1 MDRSFRRWSL
11 PLLAALC
18 LFTVSAL
25 ADSTARI
32 VRLSD
37 VQGDVKIDRMTGQG
51 YEKAFLNMPITQ
63 GVRLWAG
70 NDARAEVEF
79 EDGSTI
85 HLTPDT
91 ILQFTDLSLRDSGGK
106 VSTVDLKQG
115 QAYFSFEAKK
125 DDEFKVTFVRESLRL
140 TQPVHLR
147 VDVSDASAE
156 VAVLKGDVDIQGPS
170 GEVKLSKKQTATF
183 DFANNDK
190 YEIAKNVDKDPFDEW
205 DKKQTEYHDQ
215 YLAKNSYNTPY
226 SYGVSDLNYYGNYYN
241 VPGYGNM
248 WRPYFAGAGWD
259 PFMDGAWMW
268 YPGFGYSWVSAYP
281 WGWMPYHYGSWA
293 FVPSYGWMWRPGNTW
308 VAWNQVPPVLNAP
321 RQYVPPRP
329 PAVSGRPAVIVGRGP
344 TASGFQ
350 PKVAG
355 GGSNIILRNDS
366 AGLGVPRGVRNLRD
380 LNRRVESKGM
390 ATLPTRSVPR
400 AMTPGPAVTARPG
413 MGDAGRAGVGNRQ
426 GMRGREATGA
436 ARGSRSESMGR
447 GSSAN
452 SAPRMGGGMSTGRS
466 SSGSHS
472 TSSTTHK

>member
-1 MDRSFRRWSL
+1 MNRSARRWL
-11 PLLAALC
+11 LVILFLVACLAAIP
-18 LFTVSAL
+18 AL
-25 ADSTARI
+25 GDSTARI

-79 EDGSTI
+79 EDDSTI

-115 QAYFSFEAKK
+115 QAYFSFAGKK
-125 DDEFKVTFVRESLRL
+125 DDAFKITFVRESLAL
-140 TQPVHLR
+140 TQPAHLR
-147 VDVSDASAE
+147 ISVSDATGE
-156 VAVLKGDVDIQGPS
+156 VAVLKGDVDVEGPS
-170 GEVKLSKKQTATF
+170 GPVKLSKKQTATF
-183 DFANNDK
+183 DFANNNN
-190 YEIAKNVDKDPFDEW
+190 YEIAKNVEKDPFDEW

-226 SYGVSDLNYYGNYYN
+226 SYGVSDLNYYGSYSN
-241 VPGYGNM
+241 VPGYGYM
-248 WRPYFAGAGWD
+248 WRPYFVGAGWD

-281 WGWMPYHYGSWA
+281 WGWTPYHYGSWL

-308 VAWNQVPPVLNAP
+308 VAWNQLPPVVNPP

-329 PAVSGRPAVIVGRGP
+329 PTVAGRPPVVVGRGP
-344 TASGFQ
+344 TASGVQ
-350 PKVAG
+350 PRIAD
-355 GGSNIILRNDS
+355 GSKIVLRNDS
-366 AGLGVPRGVRNLRD
+366 AGLGVPRGVRNLGD

-400 AMTPGPAVTARPG
+400 AMTPGPAA
-413 MGDAGRAGVGNRQ
+413 MGRGEMNASGRGQVGNRV
-426 GMRGREATGA
+426 GM
-436 ARGSRSESMGR
+436 GSSRVTRSESTGGR
-447 GSSAN
+447 QGV
-452 SAPRMGGGMSTGRS
+452 STGRS
-466 SSGSHS
+466 STGSHS

>member
-1 MDRSFRRWSL
+1 MNRSVRRWL
-11 PLLAALC
+11 LVVLFLLAC
-18 LFTVSAL
+18 LNAVPAL
-25 ADSTARI
+25 ADSNARI

-91 ILQFTDLSLRDSGGK
+91 ILQFTDLTLRDSGGK

-115 QAYFSFEAKK
+115 QAYFSFAGKK
-125 DDEFKVTFVRESLRL
+125 DDAFKVTFVRQSLAL
-140 TQPVHLR
+140 TQPAHLR
-147 VDVSDASAE
+147 INVSDATAE
-156 VAVLKGDVDIQGPS
+156 VAVFKGDVDIEGPS
-170 GEVKLSKKQTATF
+170 GPVKLSKKQTATF
-183 DFANNDK
+183 DFANEDK
-190 YEIAKNVDKDPFDEW
+190 YEIAKNVEKDPFDEW

-215 YLAKNSYNTPY
+215 YLAKNSYNAPY
-226 SYGVSDLNYYGNYYN
+226 SYGVSDLNYYGNYYS
-241 VPGYGNM
+241 VPGYGYM
-248 WRPYFAGAGWD
+248 WQPYFVGAGWD

-281 WGWMPYHYGSWA
+281 WGWMPYHYGSWL

-308 VAWNQVPPVLNAP
+308 VAWNRVPPVVNPP

-329 PAVSGRPAVIVGRGP
+329 PTVAGRPSVIVGRGP
-344 TASGFQ
+344 AAGFQ
-350 PKVAG
+350 PKIAD
-355 GGSNIILRNDS
+355 GSKIILRNDT
-366 AGLGVPRGVRNLRD
+366 AGLGVPRGVRNLGN
-380 LNRRVESKGM
+380 LNRQVESKGM
-390 ATLPTRSVPR
+390 ATLPARSVPR
-400 AMTPGPAVTARPG
+400 AMAPGPAA
-413 MGDAGRAGVGNRQ
+413 MGRGEMNSMGRGQMGSRAG
-426 GMRGREATGA
+426 MASRGA
-436 ARGSRSESMGR
+436 RSESMGGR
-447 GSSAN
+447 QSVSSGS
-452 SAPRMGGGMSTGRS
+452 RTGGSMSSGRT